1 MALEHRCESWDDFVT
16 IASRFNL
23 GSPLQTTDIFRGQ
36 TDSTWPL
43 TPSLI
48 RPLSSVHPQRVIEIE
63 TAALDQFKPQA
74 HLYLPPAVIAGAKSI
89 VAWWIMMQHYRAPT
103 RLLDWTTS
111 PFVACYFAVEAEA
124 SCDGAIWIVD
134 ADALHDAVETR
145 FGKGAA
151 SIESQEPKELWKLF
165 RNPEATLNRL
175 HTIIGETQTDRMVA
189 QQTVFTISEYVSED
203 HGRALEELLG
213 GGPGPGLQK
222 LIIPSEAKRRW
233 LFQLKQMNITAR
245 ALFPGADGL
254 GRSVWELIQLAAF
267 HYYGRL

>member
-48 RPLSSVHPQRVIEIE
+48 RPLSSVNPQRVIEIE
-63 TAALDQFKPQA
+63 TAALHQFKPQA
-74 HLYLPPAVIAGAKSI
+74 HLYLPPAVIAGAKSM
-89 VAWWIMMQHYRAPT
+89 VAWWIMMQHYGAPT

-111 PFVACYFAVEAEA
+111 PFVACYFAVAAKA
-124 SCDGAIWIVD
+124 SCDGAIWIVN
-134 ADALHDAVETR
+134 AKALHNAVETR

-151 SIESQEPKELWKLF
+151 SIENKEPKDLWKLF
-165 RNPEATLNRL
+165 RNPEAKPNRL
-175 HTIIGETQTDRMVA
+175 HTIIGDTLTDRMAA
-189 QQTVFTISEYVSED
+189 QQTAFTISEYVSED
-203 HGRALEELLG
+203 HGTALEELLG
-213 GGPGPGLQK
+213 GEPGPDLQK
-222 LIIPSEAKRRW
+222 LIIPSEAKRPW
-233 LFQLKQMNITAR
+233 LFQLKNMNITAR

-267 HYYGRL
+267 HD